1 MGLAVSGELALC
13 CAGAR
18 ESFRRRGASCDRTA
32 PACASLSLS
41 HSSLTTPPVAGFAIV
56 AAVGVRTAP
65 PASESSRPAKMT
77 PAPGERV
84 GDQGADSLP
93 GEESAGE
100 PDDEDETTA
109 GFSALGG
116 GEGAT
121 GGVGVRVSGRY
132 GEMRTTCTA
141 GLTFC
146 G

>member
-1 MGLAVSGELALC
+1 MGLAVNGELALC

-18 ESFRRRGASCDRTA
+18 ESLRRRGAACGRPA
-32 PACASLSLS
+32 PACASLSFS
-41 HSSLTTPPVAGFAIV
+41 FSRTTPPVAGFAIV
-56 AAVGVRTAP
+56 AVAAVRTVP
-65 PASESSRPAKMT
+65 PAWEGSRPAKMT

-84 GDQGADSLP
+84 GDQGAGSLP

-100 PDDEDETTA
+100 PDDEDERAA

-121 GGVGVRVSGRY
+121 GGVGVRESGRY